1 MESLLAGST
10 VKSTVAEMS
19 DVSTP
24 PPPNSWGREKQV
36 K

>member
-24 PPPNSWGREKQV
+24 PLTRGGAKNK
-36 K
+36 

>member
-24 PPPNSWGREKQV
+24 PPNSWGREKQV

>member
-24 PPPNSWGREKQV
+24 PPLTRGGAKNK
-36 K
+36 